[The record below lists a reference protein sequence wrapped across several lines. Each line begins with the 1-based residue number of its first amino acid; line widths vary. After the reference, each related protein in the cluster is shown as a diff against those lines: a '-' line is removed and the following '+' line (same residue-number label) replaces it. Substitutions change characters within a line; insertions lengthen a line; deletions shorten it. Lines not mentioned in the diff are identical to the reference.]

1 MGARRGCECRDVQGY
16 PAFEVSLNCGKVRR
30 FACDSGR
37 QLRVG
42 DLMDAQAF
50 FSQPGV
56 GFFTM
61 LLIGAIAGWIA
72 ERVTESDH
80 GIFTNI
86 LVGIAGSFVGAKL
99 AEIAQVPVFGFWRT
113 LISAAIGAVLL
124 LFAWRMIRGRR

>member
-1 MGARRGCECRDVQGY
+1 MNE
-16 PAFEVSLNCGKVRR
+16 
-30 FACDSGR
+30 
-37 QLRVG
+37 
-42 DLMDAQAF
+42 AQAF

-72 ERVTESDH
+72 ERVTESNH

-113 LISAAIGAVLL
+113 LISAAIGAVIL